1 MNKWLFLFL
10 LLSPSVAR
18 AELITPQFTQ
28 GSMNST
34 TTTTQEITEEI
45 TTTTYGSALQK
56 WSGDNITHTSATS
69 GGLAD
74 SDSVFTITTAG
85 SDFTLEI
92 VNRAASQVLSVT
104 EIEREIETTSTT
116 VSLSVFSQQETLF
129 QLMKEKQTT
138 PPTLWQQQPEMLPI
152 KLYNSRITVLPVD
165 NITVPTYRATALL

>member
-69 GGLAD
+69 GGIAD

-85 SDFTLEI
+85 SDFTLEVI
-92 VNRAASQVLSVT
+92 SRAASQVLEVT
-104 EIEREIETTSTT
+104 EIDREIDTTATT
-116 VSLSVFSQQETLF
+116 VSLSVFSQ
-129 QLMKEKQTT
+129 
-138 PPTLWQQQPEMLPI
+138 
-152 KLYNSRITVLPVD
+152 
-165 NITVPTYRATALL
+165 